1 MGNQI
6 NFINS
11 LGNSGPLKA
20 EPSGTLYKNKRN
32 IEKETLYKVFP
43 LSLNTVSA
51 DDPDY
56 KWFIKESQKLNK
68 LLEDLNPN
76 LEKILSTGITEKGN
90 QPFVESE
97 PVDGPSLE
105 ELTSEPYISILSF
118 EEILEIAC
126 QLSNALAHI
135 HTKDI
140 LHGQVNL
147 SNIRHHLKSGQ
158 YILTG
163 FGSNLISPQYRP
175 DMSFNEELV
184 TQKHNFFKTDLHD
197 YGVLLYQLLTGKIIL
212 PDDLKL
218 VKNRDAL
225 ASLILVLR
233 KEKFPSDWD
242 KERKDLEL
250 NLPEWL
256 FNLISGCLEFNNSK
270 GFANGSDLKEFLVNH
285 CKTSDDLIIPQDTDL
300 HVGLSSVLTFELKE
314 KDQEI
319 TKLKALVAQKEGQLN
334 VFKYQSEEF
343 SKKKRLVLSTPA
355 FFSLLF
361 LILVLASIAVY
372 SLFFSKPETKDSITV
387 YSDPESN
394 SKLKYSASSKQIDSA
409 AFADS
414 VNRTLNMGIDSVIK
428 KYQEKNT
435 VKEIEQ
441 PAIPDNATP
450 ERNTAPINKL
460 KNNLK
465 QTNIPK
471 KSKYKPE
478 ESEADYVRTVK
489 YSVAVPK
496 AYFYEEPDVR
506 TKKPLYL
513 SADTGNTELTA
524 SQDLNGFIYVVF
536 FNTEGEITKGWLRK
550 QDLRASY

>member
-1 MGNQI
+1 MGNH
-6 NFINS
+6 INS
-11 LGNSGPLKA
+11 INNLGNSGPLKA

-43 LSLNTVSA
+43 LSLNTISA
-51 DDPDY
+51 DDPGY
-56 KWFIKESQKLNK
+56 KWFKKESQKLNK
-68 LLEDLNPN
+68 LLDDLNPN

-97 PVDGPSLE
+97 PVDGLSLE
-105 ELTSEPYISILSF
+105 ELTSEPYVSILSF
-118 EEILEIAC
+118 EEILKIAC

-147 SNIRHHLKSGQ
+147 SNIRHQLKSGQ

-163 FGSNLISPQYRP
+163 FGSSLISPQYR
-175 DMSFNEELV
+175 SNTLFNEGSI
-184 TQKHNFFKTDLHD
+184 TQKHNFFKTDVHD

-212 PDDLKL
+212 PEDLKL
-218 VKNRDAL
+218 IKNRDAL

-233 KEKFPSDWD
+233 KEKFPPDWD

-256 FNLISGCLEFNNSK
+256 FDLISGCLEVNHTG
-270 GFANGSDLKEFLVNH
+270 GFANGSDLKEFLENH
-285 CKTSDDLIIPQDTDL
+285 CKTSENQLIPQDTDL
-300 HVGLSSVLTFELKE
+300 LVGLSSVSTIELKE

-319 TKLKALVAQKEGQLN
+319 SKLKALVAQKEGQLN

-343 SKKKRLVLSTPA
+343 SKKKQLVLSTPA

-372 SLFFSKPETKDSITV
+372 SLFFSKPETKNSITA
-387 YSDPESN
+387 YSDADSN
-394 SKLKYSASSKQIDSA
+394 SKLRYSASSKQIDSA

-428 KYQEKNT
+428 KYQEKDT
-435 VKEIEQ
+435 VKDIEQ
-441 PAIPDNATP
+441 PTISDKTIP
-450 ERNTAPINKL
+450 ERNTSPINER

-465 QTNIPK
+465 RTNSSKKPK
-471 KSKYKPE
+471 FKPE
-478 ESEADYVRTVK
+478 EPEADYVRIVK

-513 SADTGNTELTA
+513 SADTGSTELTA
-524 SQDLNGFIYVVF
+524 SQDSNGFIYVVF